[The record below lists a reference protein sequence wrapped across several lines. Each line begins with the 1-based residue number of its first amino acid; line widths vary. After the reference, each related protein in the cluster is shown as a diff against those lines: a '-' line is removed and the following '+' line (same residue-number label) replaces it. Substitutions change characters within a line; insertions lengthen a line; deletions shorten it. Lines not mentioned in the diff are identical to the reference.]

1 MASAERET
9 ECTVCYEVFVDP
21 KLLPCRHSYC
31 NTCIQ
36 ELTKGSKLQC
46 PMCKS
51 FCDVDQIV
59 HDFQTERFVQAFKE
73 LEEEFNR
80 KLERATAASAY
91 PEPSAPPEHT
101 ITALKKCELCSSN
114 DIAFWCVECK
124 QWICIPCKKIHLNT
138 SFAKDHHIEKLSVKN
153 KGVKSLLQSEIDSLK
168 VKINDFHKYIT
179 KLQAE
184 KKNTQDIQVE
194 TLKQSKELR
203 AQCILEVNNKFNR
216 IDNDILAGT
225 DKYQSLLERELSKY
239 QKRVL
244 ELETK
249 YQSFV
254 ATIKK
259 DPKLATDGGSEV
271 EKAKSL
277 LRKTKSPDMC
287 IESLTIKIQRLK
299 DWSAQA
305 VTFEIN
311 GGNILLKVSITISIS
326 NCFKPK
332 PLTYY

>member
-1 MASAERET
+1 M
-9 ECTVCYEVFVDP
+9 CTVAQQTIYWNTCKDVLGVEHGFSRTRNRMYCLFWGICWSKTLAMSPFVLQ
-21 KLLPCRHSYC
+21 K
-31 NTCIQ
+31 CIQ
-36 ELTKGSKLQC
+36 ELTNGSKLQC

-124 QWICIPCKKIHLNT
+124 QWLCIPCKKIHLKT

-168 VKINDFHKYIT
+168 VKINDFHRYIN

-184 KKNTQDIQVE
+184 KTGSSTGCKGRKGPGQLNCPFI
-194 TLKQSKELR
+194 
-203 AQCILEVNNKFNR
+203 C
-216 IDNDILAGT
+216 
-225 DKYQSLLERELSKY
+225 
-239 QKRVL
+239 
-244 ELETK
+244 
-249 YQSFV
+249 
-254 ATIKK
+254 
-259 DPKLATDGGSEV
+259 ATDAAGATPIADCGNYRMQ
-271 EKAKSL
+271 L
-277 LRKTKSPDMC
+277 LRSNGK
-287 IESLTIKIQRLK
+287 
-299 DWSAQA
+299 WSI
-305 VTFEIN
+305 VH
-311 GGNILLKVSITISIS
+311 LLPPV
-326 NCFKPK
+326 
-332 PLTYY
+332 